1 MSKTKPAVLPSSGGS
16 FHRAKDGSLTRRE
29 EPAPK
34 PAKPPVKPPVK
45 PTKKDG

>member
-1 MSKTKPAVLPSSGGS
+1 MSKTKPPVLPSSGGS
-16 FHRAKDGSLTRRE
+16 FHRAGDGSLTRRE

-34 PAKPPVKPPVK
+34 PGKPPVK